1 MEFSMKALETMINE
15 GKTKKEVL
23 RYFEMENVTILKL
36 KLKSVS
42 ENDNEFTK
50 RIFEKLNKNSI
61 ALAYKLAPSCK
72 SMSVLEKEMG
82 EYKNYFWTAFKSFCP
97 TEQFNEIKALIGS
110 DVKNKSKAKSK
121 RKINQKGKSSVKK
134 VDVTKKES
142 IKESNSKTYFP
153 TFDIL
158 LSKDL
163 EAFLNLNGKKL
174 IPSILIEELINN
186 IEENNF
192 SANSSF
198 SFYSTIENKD
208 ESISI
213 VNIPFISE
221 KKEESLLDFV
231 LGYVIHYK
239 NTHPKEEVHI
249 VTRYKNTILMAL
261 RYNINVSTFI
271 NGEFKQL
278 FKTKEISKTLPM
290 YIFDTCTIWKEEM
303 TEIAPTLKDF
313 FLENAN
319 STKCILSCVLE
330 ELPAKKFEE
339 LLPFFAS
346 ENVVFINTPSIYE
359 QGFKN
364 HDKIIFC
371 SMLELIKS
379 YSNVTFVSRDKRFL
393 TYCLMYDIN
402 SINLDAFLRRISN

>member
-192 SANSSF
+192 SANS
-198 SFYSTIENKD
+198 
-208 ESISI
+208 
-213 VNIPFISE
+213 
-221 KKEESLLDFV
+221 
-231 LGYVIHYK
+231 
-239 NTHPKEEVHI
+239 
-249 VTRYKNTILMAL
+249 
-261 RYNINVSTFI
+261 
-271 NGEFKQL
+271 
-278 FKTKEISKTLPM
+278 
-290 YIFDTCTIWKEEM
+290 
-303 TEIAPTLKDF
+303 
-313 FLENAN
+313 
-319 STKCILSCVLE
+319 
-330 ELPAKKFEE
+330 
-339 LLPFFAS
+339 
-346 ENVVFINTPSIYE
+346 
-359 QGFKN
+359 
-364 HDKIIFC
+364 
-371 SMLELIKS
+371 
-379 YSNVTFVSRDKRFL
+379 
-393 TYCLMYDIN
+393 
-402 SINLDAFLRRISN
+402 